1 MNVVDDKIQ
10 FIISLQ
16 GRHNIIVNQWWIMG
30 GDLNIVTSLSD
41 KKGGIQKIGINEFVL
56 QGNRSN
62 SQVSVC
68 RKFQ

>member
-10 FIISLQ
+10 SIISLH

-41 KKGGIQKIGINEFVL
+41 KKGGIQKIGINEFVF